1 MTTDETGRGVSDH
14 TTTDAELL
22 LRSKRSADAFG
33 SLYRRHSPDL
43 YQWLLGQG
51 VPAVDAADLL
61 AELFA
66 QAWVSRKR
74 FRDPGDGNARPW
86 LFGIGKNLLSGYRRK
101 HEVERRARRRL
112 GIVLHSPSE
121 ADGIADRIDADA
133 LRGDLNGAMQALP
146 PQQREAVELR
156 VVEELPYPAVA
167 ERLDCTEPTARK
179 RVSQG
184 LQNLRTQLE
193 EQP

>member
-1 MTTDETGRGVSDH
+1 MAADRTGRGVFEQ

-22 LRSKRSADAFG
+22 ARSKRSAEAFEA
-33 SLYRRHSPDL
+33 LYRRHAHDL

-51 VPAVDAADLL
+51 VPVVEAADLL
-61 AELFA
+61 GELFA

-86 LFGIGKNLLSGYRRK
+86 LFGIGKNLLSSYRRK
-101 HEVERRARRRL
+101 REVERRARHRL
-112 GIVLHSPSE
+112 GVVHQTPSE
-121 ADGIADRIDADA
+121 ADGIVDRIDAAA
-133 LRGDLNGAMQALP
+133 LRGDLDGAMCALP
-146 PQQREAVELR
+146 LHQREAVALR
-156 VVEELPYPAVA
+156 VVDGLPYPVVA
-167 ERLDCTEPTARK
+167 ERLECTEQTARK

-193 EQP
+193 E